1 MVQQRTSALLPILLL
16 CACSH
21 PDAFPP
27 PPQVVM
33 PSGPEPAAASEN
45 SARPLLAMSDPDAD
59 AHILRDVPHAGD
71 DPDWRFTGP
80 HPKFRLELQDVSHL
94 VFYVR
99 FFNHREALLARGPV
113 TLAVDINGKQ
123 FHSERFAFEG
133 DVEFRRPLPDGFIAK
148 PGPVEVSLDI
158 SPPWHYPGDG
168 TVGVLLHSIGF
179 QQAEK

>member
-1 MVQQRTSALLPILLL
+1 MIALLSILIL

-21 PDAFPP
+21 PEAFPP
-27 PPQVVM
+27 PAQVVM
-33 PSGPEPAAASEN
+33 PSGPEPPAASEN
-45 SARPLLAMSDPDAD
+45 SARPLLAMSDADAD
-59 AHILRDVPHAGD
+59 AHILRDVPPARD

-80 HPKFRLELQDVSHL
+80 HPKFRLELHDVSHL

-113 TLAVDINGKQ
+113 TFAVEINNKQ
-123 FHSERFAFEG
+123 FRSERFSFEG
-133 DVEFRRPLPDGFIAK
+133 DVEYRHPLPDGFMAK
-148 PGPVEVSLDI
+148 PGPVEISLDI